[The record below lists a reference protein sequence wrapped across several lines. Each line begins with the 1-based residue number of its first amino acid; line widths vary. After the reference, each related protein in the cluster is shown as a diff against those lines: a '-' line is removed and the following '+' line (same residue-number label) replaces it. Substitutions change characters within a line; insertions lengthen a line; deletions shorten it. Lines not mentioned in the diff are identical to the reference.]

1 MKQTGIRRA
10 ARVVARPK
18 AQTQSRVATDVPS
31 YTVTYYTDEPPRS
44 EQHYVETASP
54 QRVPTSEVPTDSPD
68 EAASVPFMDASEEDL
83 AAAPAYETIPPSKD
97 KADDGRRSVAHM
109 NEFREKEAIFLQLL
123 LSLHYN
129 SQVLTPCSCGKDKRV
144 RKVACR
150 DCLQAELLCRQCWLN
165 KHRTMPTHWAFVW
178 NQDEHF
184 FEKTD
189 ICRVTLD
196 TSIGLGH
203 SGERCPRA
211 EPAQLFT
218 LVDNNGIHATK
229 ISFCQCQHDGNGK
242 RLPEKEQ
249 HELGSGKLLDHYQQL
264 TKVGIFPGSV
274 KDPQTG
280 YTVRL
285 LDYYRQE
292 RSQGKG
298 SAYNFALVLR
308 RLADPFF
315 ADAVPNIY
323 ANFLAINRFYEYL
336 QMVIQ
341 SGHAVGVDVPL
352 PGEIDRP
359 YPNRPI
365 GFLGSICAACPER
378 GVNMPLILKSPTPS
392 YLRHLT
398 AVFLT
403 LDGNF
408 KQNLFFKRDDGSD
421 YGHVK
426 RSGVVASAC
435 DHSVA
440 GSFVDMLKGE
450 AFALGTYAQREH
462 LRHNNSPPHAPE
474 STTPTVF
481 SYDSWCSFVVNM
493 VKRAMDQ
500 FPEEK
505 WLHTLLNEVE
515 GQIPADHINGHGV
528 DCQAVWQAVY
538 FACRAH
544 FHGETAEVLWAFLNP
559 LGSSTRQMTGGARHD
574 IINIVIDAW
583 NSGKII
589 RQAELS
595 ADERMEALRLFELHM
610 AVVEDL
616 SRQHAAEVAGW
627 SQIPRGSSVYQHDKT
642 KVLTIENVLDS
653 MIAEE
658 RERIRRE
665 DANRPKASLAQWIH
679 DGIGIQ
685 RQQILL
691 ITLLKSHKEHPLQD
705 TWDTITKLR
714 DVVNAE
720 LKTFRERQVEVYP
733 RLRLSGLDVDEP
745 ELTAIQLPSYRMKHR
760 QRSVDAGGEDAALRE
775 AEIKL
780 RCSQAD
786 NGILAVQ
793 GACLAL
799 SAVKKAREL
808 DYRGQNGVTRS
819 QRNRE
824 KAELMRKYEMIM
836 YNTARAALIDLGH
849 MKQDAVDPYPPLNNE
864 DTRRKETHLSRATG
878 DSRLFDGTAWYLQ
891 SGEKISRAAMDSKS
905 KSSAALASRLG
916 PEESELD
923 NDDRLMAGTQTL
935 KRAGP
940 THQGRNAKRLKDLKD
955 ILPDNV
961 DMESPSSSSE
971 AEESDPE
978 MAATTTRKKKQK
990 STKKKPDGWIWLQS
1004 MTRGQKLGDGK
1015 LKDYKEESDR
1025 VQWFR
1030 AEAEMYRWLEQ
1041 YERKHAEGF
1050 RVIERFRRD
1059 STVWA
1064 GLAEREEKRNGGVN
1078 GASTFARMRAA
1089 MCSRLAHNA
1098 DVIFKKTSLGAHYD
1112 WVSSSSFDELITK
1125 IDGWPELVFKWMDDM
1140 NIHRVYKDF

>member
-1 MKQTGIRRA
+1 
-10 ARVVARPK
+10 
-18 AQTQSRVATDVPS
+18 
-31 YTVTYYTDEPPRS
+31 
-44 EQHYVETASP
+44 
-54 QRVPTSEVPTDSPD
+54 
-68 EAASVPFMDASEEDL
+68 
-83 AAAPAYETIPPSKD
+83 
-97 KADDGRRSVAHM
+97 
-109 NEFREKEAIFLQLL
+109 
-123 LSLHYN
+123 
-129 SQVLTPCSCGKDKRV
+129 

-150 DCLQAELLCRQCWLN
+150 DCLQAELLCCQCWLN

-178 NQDEHF
+178 NQDEHL

-189 ICRVTLD
+189 ICRVMLD
-196 TSIGLGH
+196 TSIGLGY

-274 KDPQTG
+274 KDLQTG

-298 SAYNFALVLR
+298 SAYNFALVLQ

-323 ANFLAINRFYEYL
+323 ANFLAITRFYEYL

-378 GVNMPLILKSPTPS
+378 GVNMPLILN
-392 YLRHLT
+392 HLT

-421 YGHVK
+421 VALTDGRMHFPLQVEYEEMVKNHVVAKEDTEVPCKAHIGSIRHQASAKYGHVK

-474 STTPTVF
+474 STMPTVF

-574 IINIVIDAW
+574 IINFVIDAW

-627 SQIPRGSSVYQHDKT
+627 SRIPRGSSVYQHDKT

-685 RQQILL
+685 RQQCVFTMVLSSR
-691 ITLLKSHKEHPLQD
+691 KYHPLQD

-760 QRSVDAGGEDAALRE
+760 QQSVDAGGKDAALRE

-824 KAELMRKYEMIM
+824 KAELMRKYEMTM
-836 YNTARAALIDLGH
+836 YNTARAVLIDLGH
-849 MKQDAVDPYPPLNNE
+849 MKQDAVEPYPPLNNE

-878 DSRLFDGTAWYLQ
+878 DSRLFD
-891 SGEKISRAAMDSKS
+891 
-905 KSSAALASRLG
+905 
-916 PEESELD
+916 
-923 NDDRLMAGTQTL
+923 
-935 KRAGP
+935 
-940 THQGRNAKRLKDLKD
+940 D

-1125 IDGWPELVFKWMDDM
+1125 IDGWRELVFKWMDDM
-1140 NIHRVYKDF
+1140 VSR